1 MQNIPSIAEL
11 SAMAPS
17 FEFTKSVVS
26 EEVVQNNN
34 ANQEFTWVANPFSA
48 IRTLILDEGVSF
60 KDLPEGASFNASVGI
75 SDIRWAITRE
85 IQTDED
91 GNEVTMFVLND
102 MGESFFKMFTYL
114 QVTAPEVTMDEIFTN
129 ENFANFLKSWD
140 ILEAANILPV
150 NDQADDAEGIL
161 GLRFGITEEEF
172 FTEGG
177 LNGVVNYADSI
188 VVGLQAAIITIAQGI
203 SK

>member
-11 SAMAPS
+11 SAMAPN
-17 FEFTKSVVS
+17 FEFTKGTVS
-26 EEVVQNNN
+26 EEVIQSNN
-34 ANQEFTWVANPFSA
+34 ANQEFTWIANPFSA
-48 IRTLILDEGVSF
+48 VRTLILDDGVSF
-60 KDLPEGASFNASVGI
+60 KDLPEGASFNAAVGI
-75 SDIRWAITRE
+75 SGIRWAITRE
-85 IQTDED
+85 MQADEE
-91 GNEVTMFVLND
+91 GNEVAMFVLND

-114 QVTAPEVTMDEIFTN
+114 QVTAPEVTMDQIFTN
-129 ENFANFLKSWD
+129 ENFVKFLQSWD

-150 NDQADDAEGIL
+150 NDTSENEEGIL

-188 VVGLQAAIITIAQGI
+188 VIGLQAAIMTIAQI
-203 SK
+203 LSK